1 MQVTHFQWDVH
12 LILPSSMLRLVFSS
26 HFMTRGR
33 RQRRNTRISAERI
46 QLSVSLLLCLFL
58 GGGRAFYPL
67 LNNVVSGTTMG
78 LIAKV
83 SGTLF

>member
-1 MQVTHFQWDVH
+1 MTH
-12 LILPSSMLRLVFSS
+12 
-26 HFMTRGR
+26 GR

-58 GGGRAFYPL
+58 GGGHAFYPL

-83 SGTLF
+83 LGALF

>member
-12 LILPSSMLRLVFSS
+12 LILPSSMPRLVFSS
-26 HFMTRGR
+26 YFMTCGK

-46 QLSVSLLLCLFL
+46 QLSVSLLLCLFS
-58 GGGRAFYPL
+58 GGGCAFYPL
-67 LNNVVSGTTMG
+67 LKNVVSGTTMG

-83 SGTLF
+83 SGALF